1 MMLERKETASWHP
14 ALQWFVVS
22 TYHLWASTVCTFL
35 CARVLFAQGEILLPV
50 NSNWLVLYTSHAC
63 IILSECFSTD
73 YPVVHVNIVFILNFI
88 VPLVGWGTD
97 QLTGFGEER
106 GTKHQV
112 INLIHSVRTVMRSK
126 FTSWSPKHEHQYN
139 EGPRDGQNL
148 FAMKR
153 CCYIEILFHIFYFY
167 WGKENFLLY
176 RGLHY
181 KEVR

>member
-22 TYHLWASTVCTFL
+22 TYHLRASTVCTFL
-35 CARVLFAQGEILLPV
+35 CARVLFAQWEILQPV

-63 IILSECFSTD
+63 IIHSECFST
-73 YPVVHVNIVFILNFI
+73 VSSCSAVNIVFIRNFI

-126 FTSWSPKHEHQYN
+126 FTSLSPKHEHRYN
-139 EGPRDGQNL
+139 KGPRDWQNF
-148 FAMKR
+148 FAIKR
-153 CCYIEILFHIFYFY
+153 GFVILRFFFIYFIII
-167 WGKENFLLY
+167 
-176 RGLHY
+176 GL
-181 KEVR
+181 KK